1 MVKVLIMFK
10 TLTYIM
16 LSCLLVTA
24 GKPVIAETL
33 AYQSVGEFGEVVFSD
48 IEHPSSETIVLPH
61 SDAAGLS
68 SDELISQMLSVA
80 QTLEQARL
88 TRETQ
93 REALRRSR
101 QARAPITPQQ
111 VTTPDVE
118 RYPLFYPLPHR
129 PGHGHHP
136 KPPIEPTPP
145 VKTFR
150 FEPDL

>member
-1 MVKVLIMFK
+1 LKFPLASAFI
-10 TLTYIM
+10 T
-16 LSCLLVTA
+16 SLLALA
-24 GKPVIAETL
+24 GTPVAAETL

-48 IEHPSSETIVLPH
+48 IEQPSSETIVLPE
-61 SDAAGLS
+61 SEAAGLS

-80 QTLEQARL
+80 QSLEQARL

-101 QARAPITPQQ
+101 QAQAPITQQ
-111 VTTPDVE
+111 QAATPEID
-118 RYPLFYPLPHR
+118 RYPLFYPIPHR

-136 KPPIEPTPP
+136 KPPIKPTPR